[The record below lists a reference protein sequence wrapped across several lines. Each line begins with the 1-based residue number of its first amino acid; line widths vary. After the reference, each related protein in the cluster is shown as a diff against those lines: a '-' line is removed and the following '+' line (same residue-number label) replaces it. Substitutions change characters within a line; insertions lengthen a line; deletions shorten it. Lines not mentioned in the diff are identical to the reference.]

1 MGGRSVAHIF
11 KERGAE
17 MKNGLSGFKNILWA
31 VSILLV
37 LLALLVG
44 LIFAMSQKNKD
55 PRQDGTITLGEIER
69 KSRKD
74 DAELAGLDAAA
85 EPQLKELPATSKNNM
100 ESVFGMTFLC
110 DKTVAALKTYCDNY
124 VDSVTAQI
132 WTDNR
137 TGLSAKA
144 AAETPIVFVDG
155 SLITPDNAAMISRP
169 KTLVIYLGGDDLANS
184 TEQELVEGYIRLI
197 DSIREASPD
206 TTIIVCSI
214 ASISSNYQGTDGL
227 TVELIAQAN
236 IWIRHIC
243 MRTGVYYADIASFL
257 NTDDGHLS
265 DTYLTPDG
273 RSIAA
278 AGIALIVDYFRF
290 HGV

>member
-11 KERGAE
+11 EKRGAT
-17 MKNGLSGFKNILWA
+17 MKNGLSGLKNAIWA

-44 LIFAMSQKNKD
+44 LIFAMSQRNREA
-55 PRQDGTITLGEIER
+55 RQDGTITLGEIER
-69 KSRKD
+69 RSKRS
-74 DAELAGLDAAA
+74 DAEIIGLEGNA
-85 EPQLKELPATSKNNM
+85 EPQLKELPSTPKNNM

-110 DKTVAALKTYCDNY
+110 DKTIAALKTYCENY
-124 VDSVTAQI
+124 VDGVSAQI

-155 SLITPDNAAMISRP
+155 SLITPDSAAMISRP
-169 KTLVIYLGGDDLANS
+169 KTLVIYLGGDDLANTS
-184 TEQELVEGYIRLI
+184 EQEFVDGYTRLI
-197 DSIREASPD
+197 DAIRDASPN

-243 MRTGVYYADIASFL
+243 MRTGVYYADLASIL

-265 DTYLTPDG
+265 DAYLTPDG